1 MDYKAEIPGPMEPY
15 PRLVFER
22 IASRDEGA
30 DRRRVDKFLHKYIY
44 TGSKH
49 ETEDIVNFIFDHL
62 KNKRRTRKKK
72 SL

>member
-1 MDYKAEIPGPMEPY
+1 MDYKAEIHQWNHT
-15 PRLVFER
+15 RLVFER

-49 ETEDIVNFIFDHL
+49 ET
-62 KNKRRTRKKK
+62 RRHRK
-72 SL
+72 LYF